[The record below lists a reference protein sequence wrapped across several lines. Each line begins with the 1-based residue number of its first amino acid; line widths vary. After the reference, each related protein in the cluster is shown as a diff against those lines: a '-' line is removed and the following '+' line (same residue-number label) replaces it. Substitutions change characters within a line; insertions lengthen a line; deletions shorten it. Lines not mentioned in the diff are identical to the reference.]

1 MFDLHLKYVQRLL
14 MEKVLII
21 RKENL
26 TTCIKNNCVILINFR
41 NALKLF
47 NFYKKKLTCFWKC
60 KNEFY
65 TINF

>member
-41 NALKLF
+41 NALKLS
-47 NFYKKKLTCFWKC
+47 NFYKKNQRVSGNASMIFTQ
-60 KNEFY
+60 
-65 TINF
+65 